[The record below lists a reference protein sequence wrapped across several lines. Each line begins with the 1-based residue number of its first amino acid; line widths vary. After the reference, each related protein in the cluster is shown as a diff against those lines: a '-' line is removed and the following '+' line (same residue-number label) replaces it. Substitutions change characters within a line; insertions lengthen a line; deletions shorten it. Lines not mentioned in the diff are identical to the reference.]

1 MNHGGE
7 QNDKARISGNEPIS
21 VSPVLLSLN
30 TMNRRLHRALR
41 FIGGRGVLLFCVGV
55 ASALLLS
62 LVELALAVF
71 LMVFLYTLKFIGWSQ
86 LPGWLPLDAKDLSPL
101 TIWIS
106 LLVIGVVQ
114 AVSLVIH
121 YEAKELLTEGVH
133 ARLRLV
139 LGYRVLSSRNAK
151 SLSLSEMN
159 LYTAEFF
166 PKASEFIFYINQ
178 VMSFVIQASMI
189 MVWMVLLAP
198 GESLVGLVG
207 LAVMGGLVLRFNR
220 ITNRL
225 GRRIPEAQADLEKS
239 KVRIARNWALIRIFR
254 IQDHEFENWARATFS
269 YYRYSTLAFL
279 FSNLGSAFM
288 PVLGIITIATIILAN
303 FSFFH
308 TPVANLVAF
317 LYLFVR
323 FLQMV
328 ANGSNLI
335 GGMFTYRSQVEK
347 AEELVHSLSAA
358 ELQDALRSEREFRLL
373 HQQFDTSSFRRR
385 RADPRHMALPLA
397 APAIDLEGVT
407 FAWPGIET
415 PILKD
420 FSMTIAPGEQVGIV
434 GPNGCGKST
443 LLGIIL
449 GALCPSGGKVS
460 VGGQGTEDYIG
471 ENSHAIAYVGPDPY
485 LIQGSVKDNLIY
497 GLERTITEDEIW
509 SILDKMGMK
518 DFVQSLPGWLGYELL
533 ENGEGLS
540 SGQKQR
546 LAMARSF
553 LRQPSLFIM
562 DEPSANL
569 DTATEECILRDLQKL
584 RGRCTVVMVSHRAGM
599 LKDVDRVVRMGTL

>member
-7 QNDKARISGNEPIS
+7 QNDQARVSGNR
-21 VSPVLLSLN
+21 V
-30 TMNRRLHRALR
+30 LR
-41 FIGGRGVLLFCVGV
+41 FIGGRGVLLFSVGV

-71 LMVFLYTLKFIGWSQ
+71 LMVFLYTLKFIEWSQ
-86 LPGWLPLDAKDLSPL
+86 LPGWLPLNAKDLSPL

-106 LLVIGVVQ
+106 LLLIGVVQ

-133 ARLRLV
+133 ARMRLV
-139 LGYRVLSSRNAK
+139 LGYRALLSRNTR

-159 LYTAEFF
+159 LYTSEYF
-166 PKASEFIFYINQ
+166 PKASSFIFYINQ

-189 MVWMVLLAP
+189 MVWMLLLAP
-198 GESLVGLVG
+198 GEALVGLVG
-207 LAVMGGLVLRFNR
+207 LGVMGGLVLRFNR

-225 GRRIPEAQADLEKS
+225 GRGVPEAQADLEKT
-239 KVRIARNWALIRIFR
+239 KVRISRNWLLIRIFR

-269 YYRYSTLAFL
+269 YYRHTTLAFL

-288 PVLGIITIATIILAN
+288 PVLGIVTIATIILAN
-303 FSFFH
+303 FSVFH

-317 LYLFVR
+317 LYLFFR

-335 GGMFTYRSQVEK
+335 GGIFTYRSQVEK
-347 AEELVHSLSAA
+347 AEELVLSLSPD
-358 ELQDALRSEREFRLL
+358 ELQEALRSEREFRLL
-373 HQQFDTSSFRRR
+373 HKQLDTSSFRRR
-385 RADPRHMALPLA
+385 RADPRHSALPAA
-397 APAIDLEGVT
+397 APAIALERVT

-420 FSMTIAPGEQVGIV
+420 FSMNIAPGEQVGIV
-434 GPNGCGKST
+434 GSNGCGKST
-443 LLGIIL
+443 LLGIML
-449 GALCPSGGKVS
+449 GALCPSAGTVS
-460 VGGQGTEDYIG
+460 VGGQGSEDYVR
-471 ENSHAIAYVGPDPY
+471 ENSHTISYVGPDPY
-485 LIQGSVKDNLIY
+485 LIHGSVKDNLVY
-497 GLERTITEDEIW
+497 GLERKITEDEIW
-509 SILDKMGMK
+509 NILDKVDMK
-518 DFVQSLPGWLGYELL
+518 DFVQALPGGLGYEIQ

-553 LRQPSLFIM
+553 LRKPSLFIM

-569 DTATEECILRDLQKL
+569 DAATEECILRDLQEL
-584 RGRCTVVMVSHRAGM
+584 RGRCTVVIVSHRAGM
-599 LKDVDRVVRMGTL
+599 LKDVDQVFRMGEPETIRG

>member
-1 MNHGGE
+1 M
-7 QNDKARISGNEPIS
+7 SGMPAS
-21 VSPVLLSLN
+21 LSLGAI
-30 TMNRRLHRALR
+30 RHGLHRVIH

-71 LMVFLYTLKFIGWSQ
+71 LMVFLYTLKFIEWSQ
-86 LPGWLPLDAKDLSPL
+86 LPGWLPLNAKDLSPL
-101 TIWIS
+101 AIWIS
-106 LLVIGVVQ
+106 LLMIGVVQ

-133 ARLRLV
+133 ARMRLV
-139 LGYRVLSSRNAK
+139 LGYRALLSRKSRG
-151 SLSLSEMN
+151 LTLSEMN
-159 LYTAEFF
+159 LYTSEFF
-166 PKASEFIFYINQ
+166 PKASAFIFYINQ

-189 MVWMVLLAP
+189 MVWMALLAP
-198 GESLVGLVG
+198 GEALVGLVG

-220 ITNRL
+220 VTNRL
-225 GRRIPEAQADLEKS
+225 GRRVPEAQADLEKT
-239 KVRIARNWALIRIFR
+239 KVRIARNWLLIRIFR

-269 YYRYSTLAFL
+269 YYRHTTLAFL

-288 PVLGIITIATIILAN
+288 PVLGIVTIATIILAN
-303 FSFFH
+303 FSVFH

-347 AEELVHSLSAA
+347 AEELVHSLSPD
-358 ELQDALRSEREFRLL
+358 ELQDALRPEREFRLL
-373 HQQFDTSSFRRR
+373 HRQFDASAFRRQR
-385 RADPRHMALPLA
+385 PDPRHGALPVA
-397 APAIDLEGVT
+397 APAIAMEGVT
-407 FAWPGIET
+407 FAWPGIEA
-415 PILKD
+415 PILRN
-420 FSMTIAPGEQVGIV
+420 FSMHIAPGEQVGIV

-443 LLGIIL
+443 LLGVML
-449 GALCPSGGKVS
+449 GALNPTGGTVS
-460 VGGQGTEDYIG
+460 VGGQGSEQYVR

-485 LIQGSVKDNLIY
+485 LIHGSVKDNLVY
-497 GLERTITEDEIW
+497 GLERKITEDELW
-509 SILDKMGMK
+509 GTLDKVGLK
-518 DFVQSLPGWLGYELL
+518 DFVQALPGGLVYELQ

-553 LRQPSLFIM
+553 LRRPALFIM

-569 DTATEECILRDLQKL
+569 DAATEECLLRDLQEL

-599 LKDVDRVVRMGTL
+599 LKDVDRVFRMGEP